1 MLEWK
6 VTSISVVVAVVALVV
21 VAITLVVVTNI
32 THTCSH
38 PIAATLVVVMD
49 LTAEAIRDRP

>member
-1 MLEWK
+1 
-6 VTSISVVVAVVALVV
+6 VV

-32 THTCSH
+32 THTCSQ